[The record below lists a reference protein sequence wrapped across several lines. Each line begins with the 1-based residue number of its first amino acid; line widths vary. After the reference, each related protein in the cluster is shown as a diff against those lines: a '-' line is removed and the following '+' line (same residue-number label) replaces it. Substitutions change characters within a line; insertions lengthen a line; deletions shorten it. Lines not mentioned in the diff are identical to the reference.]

1 MKKILSVF
9 ISLVFAKAALSQ
21 ELAQVSFSGGSSLTY
36 LSLLTDV
43 NVQIRISPDGK
54 ILEWGTEEQSM
65 RGGNYFAPKLQPY
78 PGRVDYYGPEAD
90 SVSRGKVKSIGSSV
104 ITYFDAYETADKVG
118 KIRSVGRLFFE
129 YFSTYDNKL
138 FFGKIKTIGN
148 LSLGYYSAF
157 EDEALRGKLKSVG
170 NTQISYYSSFDD
182 RMIRGKVKS
191 IGGISYTWYTSL
203 DRQGF
208 GGSLKSGPFR
218 QNIGGVVYIVQ

>member
-1 MKKILSVF
+1 MKKTLSVF
-9 ISLVFAKAALSQ
+9 IFLVFAKAVLSQ

-36 LSLLTDV
+36 LSLLTDG

-54 ILEWGTEEQSM
+54 ILEWGTEEQSLH
-65 RGGNYFAPKLQPY
+65 GGNYYAPRLQPY

-90 SVSRGKVKSIGSSV
+90 SVSRGKVKTIGSSV
-104 ITYFDAYETADKVG
+104 VTYFSAYETAERVG
-118 KIRSVGRLFFE
+118 KIRSVGRLFFD
-129 YFSTYDNKL
+129 YYSTYDNKL
-138 FFGKIKTIGN
+138 FQGKIKSIGN

-182 RMIRGKVKS
+182 KMIRGKIKS
-191 IGGISYTWYTSL
+191 IGGTNYSWYTSL

>member
-1 MKKILSVF
+1 MKKLLSVLIF
-9 ISLVFAKAALSQ
+9 FVFAKASFSQ

-36 LSLLTDV
+36 FSMLTDG
-43 NVQIRISPDGK
+43 NVLIRITPDGK
-54 ILEWGTEEQSM
+54 IMDWGTEVQSM
-65 RGGNYFAPKLQPY
+65 YGGNYYAPQLQTY

-104 ITYFDAYETADKVG
+104 ITYFGAYETPDKIG
-118 KIRSVGRLFFE
+118 KIRSVGRQFFE

-138 FFGKIKTIGN
+138 FQGKIKMIGS
-148 LSLGYYSAF
+148 LSLTYYSAF
-157 EDEALRGKLKSVG
+157 EDEAIRGKLKSIG
-170 NTQISYYSSFDD
+170 STMISYYSSFDD
-182 RMIRGKVKS
+182 KLIRGKLKS
-191 IGGISYTWYTSL
+191 IGGTSYSWYTSL